1 MVHKSEEQSGALS
14 THDTVHENA
23 KVIQHPNPQGDSI
36 WHQSQH
42 KGIDI

>member
-1 MVHKSEEQSGALS
+1 MVHKSEEQSRALS
-14 THDTVHENA
+14 TEYTVHENA

-36 WHQSQH
+36 WHPSQH